1 VLNIIFTAATCAS
14 AVILGLLF
22 GIQRNNSERYQ
33 LESTLSSLGST
44 TGENSMHTAWGDF
57 QRDSL

>member
-44 TGENSMHTAWGDF
+44 TGENSMHTA
-57 QRDSL
+57 